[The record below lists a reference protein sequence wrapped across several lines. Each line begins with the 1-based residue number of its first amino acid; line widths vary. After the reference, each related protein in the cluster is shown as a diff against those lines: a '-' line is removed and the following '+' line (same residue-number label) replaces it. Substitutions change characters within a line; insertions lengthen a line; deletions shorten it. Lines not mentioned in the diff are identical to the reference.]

1 MSEVN
6 ELYQEMILEH
16 NKKPRNFYPLPNAN
30 HKSEGYNPL
39 CGDKLTVYLNLENNV
54 IKDISFQ
61 GSGCAI
67 SKASASM
74 MTDRVKGKTKAE
86 AEELVSEFR
95 KMLNRDIESEVDQK
109 KLGKLA
115 VFSGVC
121 EFPARIKCAN
131 LAWHTLLAGLENK
144 TAKPVSTEGELK
156 S

>member
-16 NKKPRNFYPLPNAN
+16 NQKPRNFGVLLNPT
-30 HKSEGYNPL
+30 HKAEGFNPL
-39 CGDKLTVYLNLENNV
+39 CGDRITLQLLVDHDT
-54 IKDISFQ
+54 IKDIRFQ

-67 SKASASM
+67 SKASTSL
-74 MTDRVKGKTKAE
+74 MTTAVKGRTKRE
-86 AEELVSEFR
+86 AEELVEAFR
-95 KMLNRDIESEVDQK
+95 DMLNREKNSAFDEK

-144 TAKPVSTEGELK
+144 TGAVSTEGDSK